1 MQRKWS
7 TLGLAALALA
17 ASAASAGAQETKK
30 PEDRERQ
37 VREEVFV
44 RQAETFRYEAQ
55 GIGRGPKGDT
65 FTFISSEMSVNGKV
79 VKGSP
84 YSAEAV
90 TESVQTLA
98 DGNRIVRKNTAQLY
112 RDSEGRTRRE
122 QTLNLIGAYT
132 PAGEAP
138 RTVMIHDPVSGV
150 SYSLNPRDR
159 TARKLT
165 VVRVD
170 GVKLPG
176 PAQGG
181 AAQGGTD
188 AQRRAL
194 ESAEHKRVLEQGFV
208 YQTAPMLPGAVGVG
222 VGGGSNVYFYSGHA
236 DNRETKTES
245 LGTQVVEGVAAEG
258 TRTTITIPAGQIGN
272 EQPIEIVN
280 ERWYSNELQAV
291 VKTVSS
297 DPRTGTTTYRLTNIQ
312 RSEPSG
318 TLFQVP
324 SDYTVQEGPAVFG
337 TGPRV
342 RTFKRGTV
350 NGTVKENE

>member
-1 MQRKWS
+1 MQRKLS
-7 TLGLAALALA
+7 SLTFAALALVA
-17 ASAASAGAQETKK
+17 GATTAGAQEQKK
-30 PEDRERQ
+30 QEDRERQ

-44 RQAETFRYEAQ
+44 RQAETIRLEGRAQ
-55 GIGRGPKGDT
+55 GRGPKADT
-65 FTFISSEMSVNGKV
+65 FTFISSEMSLGGKV

-122 QTLNLIGAYT
+122 QTLNLIGPYT

-138 RTVMIHDPVSGV
+138 RTVLIHDPVSGV
-150 SYSLNPRDR
+150 SYSLNPQER

-170 GVKLPG
+170 NVKLPG
-176 PAQGG
+176 IAPQ
-181 AAQGGTD
+181 QGTD

-208 YQTAPMLPGAVGVG
+208 YQTAPMVPGAVGVG
-222 VGGGSNVYFYSGHA
+222 VGGGSNVYFYAGRG
-236 DNRETKTES
+236 DDRETKTEA
-245 LGTQVVEGVAAEG
+245 LGKQMVEGVEAEG

-297 DPRTGTTTYRLTNIQ
+297 DPRTGTTTYRLTNVQ
-312 RSEPSG
+312 RSEPSA

-342 RTFKRGTV
+342 RSFKRSTV